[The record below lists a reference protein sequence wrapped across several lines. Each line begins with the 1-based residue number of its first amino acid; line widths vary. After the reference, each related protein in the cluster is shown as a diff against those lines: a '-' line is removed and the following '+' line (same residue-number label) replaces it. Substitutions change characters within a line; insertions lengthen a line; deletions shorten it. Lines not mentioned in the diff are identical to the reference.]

1 MVLVFTV
8 IFIITVLISWMW
20 ANGIDKESQY
30 IKDNPDHNPSEGWLD
45 WDESHTEG
53 EI

>member
-8 IFIITVLISWMW
+8 MFIITTLISWMW
-20 ANGIDKESQY
+20 ANSIDKMKNEH
-30 IKDNPDHNPSEGWLD
+30 PDYKGHDFLD
-45 WDESHTEG
+45 WDDNHNHTEG